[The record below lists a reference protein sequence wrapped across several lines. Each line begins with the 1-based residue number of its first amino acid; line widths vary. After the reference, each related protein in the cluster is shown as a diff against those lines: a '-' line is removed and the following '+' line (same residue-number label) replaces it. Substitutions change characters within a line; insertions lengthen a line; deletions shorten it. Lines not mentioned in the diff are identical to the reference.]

1 MTKKDL
7 NNWIM
12 YHHTQQ
18 FSRLGF
24 SSKRIARYMG
34 LDPRTI
40 RKYLVM
46 SEQDYEQHLINLS
59 TRNKVLSDYESFVK
73 DKLTTFPDTTTAQI
87 HDWLKEHHPDF
98 PQVSTKTVYNFVMYV
113 RQVHNIPVVKP
124 TRDYLPVE
132 ELPYGEQAQ
141 VDFGEYN
148 MRMSD
153 GKRKKVYFFAM
164 VLSRSRMKYVW
175 FIDKPFTSQIVCQAH
190 ENAFAFFNG
199 VPNTL
204 VYDQDKT
211 MLVDENLGELL
222 LTSVF
227 KQYTKS
233 RSFKLHFCR
242 KSDPESKGKVENVI
256 QYVKKNFLYNRVY
269 SEQESLNTDAL
280 GWLGR
285 TANYLPHNFT
295 KKSPYSEFYIEQP
308 YLNNYTPMAI
318 EYDDFQVYT
327 VRKVNSILYK
337 SNFYELPK
345 GTYKGEKTYVY
356 VKIKDNII
364 EIFDLQKNLIR
375 SCEISLLQGKNI
387 PYNDRKRDT
396 SKSMEE
402 LTDQVCTHFTNKE
415 QIKDFIQQIRN
426 KYPRYTRDHLQL
438 ILKAIDDCEQQVKDN
453 TLEFCIINE
462 LFNASE
468 FEQVC
473 LVHFCEIQ
481 IPKLQQ
487 TIKLL
492 NKENLE
498 KASQTPQMSNID
510 DYENI
515 INQ

>member
-7 NNWIM
+7 NKWIM
-12 YHHTQQ
+12 YHQTQKL
-18 FSRLGF
+18 SMLGF

-46 SEQDYEQHLINLS
+46 SEQDFEQYLTNLS

-73 DKLTTFPDTTTAQI
+73 DKLTIFPDTTTAQI
-87 HDWLKEHHPDF
+87 HDWLKEHHLDF
-98 PQVSTKTVYNFVMYV
+98 PLVSTKTVYNFVMYV

-124 TRDYLPVE
+124 IRDYLPVE

-153 GKRKKVYFFAM
+153 GKRKKVHFFAM

-175 FIDKPFTSQIVCQAH
+175 FIDKPFTAKTVCHAH
-190 ENAFAFFNG
+190 EDAFAFFKG
-199 VPNTL
+199 VPNTI

-222 LTSVF
+222 LTSTF

-242 KSDPESKGKVENVI
+242 KSDPESKGKIENVI
-256 QYVKKNFLYNRVY
+256 QYVKKNFLYNRAY
-269 SEQESLNTDAL
+269 TDQETLNMEAL
-280 GWLGR
+280 GWLNR

-295 KKSPYSEFYIEQP
+295 KKPPYSEFAIEQQ
-308 YLNNYTPMAI
+308 YLNTYTPMVI
-318 EYDDFQVYT
+318 EYDDYKAYN
-327 VRKVNSILYK
+327 VRKVNTINFK
-337 SNFYELPK
+337 SNFYELPI
-345 GTYKGEKTYVY
+345 GTYKGEGTQVY
-356 VKIKDNII
+356 VKVKDNTLQIY
-364 EIFDLQKNLIR
+364 DLKKNLIR
-375 SCEISLLQGKNI
+375 SCEVSLLQGQNI
-387 PYNDRKRDT
+387 PIKDRKRDT
-396 SKSMEE
+396 SKTLEE
-402 LTDQVCTHFTNKE
+402 LTGQVCTHFTNKE
-415 QIKDFIQQIRN
+415 HIKDFIEQIRN

-438 ILKAIDDCEQQVKDN
+438 ILKAIDDCEQEVKDHA
-453 TLEFCIINE
+453 LEFCINNE
-462 LFNASE
+462 LFNGSD
-468 FEQVC
+468 FEQVL
-473 LVHFCEIQ
+473 LVYFSELQVPKIQ
-481 IPKLQQ
+481 R

-492 NKENLE
+492 NDGNME
-498 KASQTPQMSNID
+498 KAYQTPQISNIE

>member
-12 YHHTQQ
+12 YHQTQKL
-18 FSRLGF
+18 SILGF

-40 RKYLVM
+40 RKYLAM
-46 SEQDYEQHLINLS
+46 TEQGFEQHLINLA

-124 TRDYLPVE
+124 TREYLPVE

-148 MRMSD
+148 MRTSD
-153 GKRKKVYFFAM
+153 GKRKKVHFFAM
-164 VLSRSRMKYVW
+164 VLSRSRMKYIW
-175 FIDKPFTSQIVCQAH
+175 FNDRPFIAQTVCQAH

-242 KSDPESKGKVENVI
+242 KSDPESKGKIENVI
-256 QYVKKNFLYNRVY
+256 QYVKKNFLYNRAY
-269 SEQESLNTDAL
+269 SDQESLNAEAL

-295 KKSPYSEFYIEQP
+295 KKPPYSEFAIEQQ
-308 YLNNYTPMAI
+308 YLNSFTPMVI
-318 EYDDFQVYT
+318 EYDDYKAYN
-327 VRKVNSILYK
+327 VRKVNTINYK
-337 SNFYELPK
+337 SNFYELPV
-345 GTYKGEKTYVY
+345 GTYKGVGTMVY
-356 VKIKDNII
+356 VRDKDNVL
-364 EIFDLQKNLIR
+364 EICNLKKELIR
-375 SCEISLLQGKNI
+375 SCPVSALKGQNI
-387 PYNDRKRDT
+387 PLKDRRRDT
-396 SKSMEE
+396 SKTVEE
-402 LTDQVCTHFTNKE
+402 MMNQVADNFTNKE

-426 KYPRYTRDHLQL
+426 KYPRYTRDHLQT
-438 ILKAIDDCEQQVKDN
+438 ILKAISDCDQDVKDK
-453 TLEFCIINE
+453 TLEFCINNE
-462 LFNASE
+462 LFNGSD

-473 LVHFCEIQ
+473 LVHFCEVQ

-487 TIKLL
+487 TMKLL
-492 NKENLE
+492 NERNLE
-498 KASQTPQMSNID
+498 KASQAPQMSNIE
-510 DYENI
+510 DYEII